1 MDTEDKIKKIGM
13 KLYIQLILVE
23 NDILKN
29 IKIKYEEKKVNF
41 LQIHF
46 KKYYYKFSNHFVYIS
61 KNENNSNYE
70 INFCDKNLNPC
81 NVNKK
86 TKKYQIIILFNYLN
100 NQKKKM
106 YIPINLFEFDCS
118 KKNINKL
125 EKFVVKI
132 KNILNKDIFL
142 KKIIHE
148 ISIMDKN

>member
-46 KKYYYKFSNHFVYIS
+46 KKYYYKFSDHFVYIS
-61 KNENNSNYE
+61 KDENNNNYE

-81 NVNKK
+81 NVNEK
-86 TKKYQIIILFNYLN
+86 TKKYKIIILFNYLN

-132 KNILNKDIFL
+132 KNILNKYIFL